1 MEFFKTHKNLV
12 TAVCAVASIAVAVV
26 AGKDFYDFRH
36 YQEVIIPGEGV
47 TSTFQLSEY
56 NENLKGTFGDTTVY
70 VMQGEKEGGSF
81 LVLGGTHPNEP
92 SGHMAAITMIESGK
106 VEAGTVYV
114 IPRTDNSAFTHNDPQ
129 STLPISIILR
139 QRAVRAS
146 LYTDRVPP
154 IRLTSGRI
162 RTYIPTRRDRRFPE
176 ARCVISTALIR
187 A

>member
-129 STLPISIILR
+129 EGSPHFYH
-139 QRAVRAS
+139 
-146 LYTDRVPP
+146 YTARVPP

>member
-81 LVLGGTHPNEP
+81 LVLAGLINEP
-92 SGHMAAITMIESGK
+92 SGHMAES
-106 VEAGTVYV
+106 
-114 IPRTDNSAFTHNDPQ
+114 R
-129 STLPISIILR
+129 
-139 QRAVRAS
+139 
-146 LYTDRVPP
+146 
-154 IRLTSGRI
+154 
-162 RTYIPTRRDRRFPE
+162 
-176 ARCVISTALIR
+176 
-187 A
+187 

>member
-1 MEFFKTHKNLV
+1 M
-12 TAVCAVASIAVAVV
+12 
-26 AGKDFYDFRH
+26 
-36 YQEVIIPGEGV
+36 

-129 STLPISIILR
+129 EGLSPISIILR

-146 LYTDRVPP
+146 LYTARVPP